1 MMSLGGL
8 SSLKA
13 GHTCLVV
20 LSSAGSV
27 DITGYS
33 GVYLGFPHFYAPPGA
48 CAGSH
53 ACGVCATL
61 CRVPMCEGSVSG
73 RSVRDA
79 VEVLRGQSVRVA
91 VATPNGAEAEMHAD
105 SDDTATWLRDPANR
119 QLLSSPLSVAELLKQ
134 GALFS
139 PIFAHLR
146 ARNYKQKGY
155 IDNALGQ
162 GR

>member
-1 MMSLGGL
+1 MMSGGL

-33 GVYLGFPHFYAPPGA
+33 GVCNLPPAHFSAPPPTARVRGLTCAA
-48 CAGSH
+48 CASLS
-53 ACGVCATL
+53 CA
-61 CRVPMCEGSVSG
+61 MCEGSVSG

-139 PIFAHLR
+139 LFSLTSVHETIT
-146 ARNYKQKGY
+146 KGN
-155 IDNALGQ
+155 NALAR